1 MSADGIKSGMT
12 RYEWVLLA
20 ALSVLWGGTFFFQ
33 EIAVRELPTFTIVAF
48 RVAIAASIL
57 IAVMVVTGSRLPRT
71 RAVWS
76 SLLCLS
82 VINNIIPFCLIV
94 WGQTQIASGVAAI
107 LNATTPMFAVL
118 VAHFAT
124 TDEKINGPK
133 LIGIFA
139 SFAGVVLM
147 IGGDALAGFEIAI
160 LGQLAVVTAA
170 CSYALGGIY
179 GRRFQ
184 KMGMSPLATSTGQL
198 IVSTIILIPIALL
211 IDEPWTLPVPGID
224 TVLAIVA
231 LASLSTALAYVIFFR
246 ILATAG
252 ATNLMLVTFLIP
264 VSALTLG
271 IFILDETLLLRHAGG
286 LVCIGVGL
294 AAFDGRLLRRGR

>member
-1 MSADGIKSGMT
+1 MANSPTRGMT
-12 RYEWVLLA
+12 LYEWALLA
-20 ALSVLWGGTFFFQ
+20 VLSVLWGGTFFFQ
-33 EIAVRELPTFTIVAF
+33 EIAIREIPTFTIVVF
-48 RVAIAASIL
+48 RVGIAASIL
-57 IAVMVVTGSRLPRT
+57 IAVMILTGSRFPRG
-71 RAVWS
+71 RSVWTA
-76 SLLCLS
+76 LLLLS

-124 TDEKINGPK
+124 ADEKITGPK

-139 SFAGVVLM
+139 SFAGVVVL
-147 IGGDALAGFEIAI
+147 IGGDALAGLEVAV
-160 LGQLAVVTAA
+160 LGQMAIVLASFA
-170 CSYALGGIY
+170 YAVSGVY

-184 KMGMSPLATSTGQL
+184 KIGLSPLATSTGQL
-198 IVSTIILIPIALL
+198 IMSTIILVPMALL
-211 IDEPWTLPVPGID
+211 IDEPWTLPMPGAD
-224 TVLAIVA
+224 TVLAVIA
-231 LASLSTALAYVIFFR
+231 LAALSTALAYVIFFR

-271 IFILDETLLLRHAGG
+271 IFILNETLLLRQAAG
-286 LVCIGVGL
+286 LLCIGTGL
-294 AAFDGRLLRRGR
+294 AAIDGRLLKRRR

>member
-1 MSADGIKSGMT
+1 M
-12 RYEWVLLA
+12 
-20 ALSVLWGGTFFFQ
+20 
-33 EIAVRELPTFTIVAF
+33 
-48 RVAIAASIL
+48 
-57 IAVMVVTGSRLPRT
+57 
-71 RAVWS
+71 VWS

-107 LNATTPMFAVL
+107 LNATTPMFAVIA
-118 VAHFAT
+118 AHFAT
-124 TDEKINGPK
+124 TDEKITGPK

-139 SFAGVVLM
+139 SFSGVVLM
-147 IGGDALAGFEIAI
+147 IGGDALAGFEIAV
-160 LGQLAVVTAA
+160 LGQMAVVVAS

-184 KMGMSPLATSTGQL
+184 KMGLSPLATSTGQL
-198 IVSTIILIPIALL
+198 IVSTIILVPMALL
-211 IDEPWTLPVPGID
+211 IDEPWTLPVPGLD
-224 TVLAIVA
+224 TVMSIVA
-231 LASLSTALAYVIFFR
+231 LAALSTSLAYVIFFR

-271 IFILDETLLLRHAGG
+271 IFILGETLLLRHAGG
-286 LVCIGVGL
+286 LLCIGVGL
-294 AAFDGRLLRRGR
+294 AAIDGRLFRRPR